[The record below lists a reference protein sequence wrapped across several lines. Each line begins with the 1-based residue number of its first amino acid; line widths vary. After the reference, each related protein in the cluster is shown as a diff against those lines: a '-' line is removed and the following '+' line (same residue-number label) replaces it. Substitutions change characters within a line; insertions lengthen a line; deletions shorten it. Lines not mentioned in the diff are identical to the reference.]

1 MSQPRGAER
10 MPRRKG
16 ALVVDLAIA
25 IAVAIAVAFVIPIE
39 LGLALAPRPRRSSV
53 ELAFIPAQR
62 GGRGLRGHGRR
73 RAAARDSGHVG

>member
-1 MSQPRGAER
+1 

>member
-1 MSQPRGAER
+1 M
-10 MPRRKG
+10 
-16 ALVVDLAIA
+16 VVDLAIA
-25 IAVAIAVAFVIPIE
+25 IAVAFAFAFVLPIE

-53 ELAFIPAQR
+53 ELAVVPALR